1 MAYRIGYWVAFKGLR
16 VSKQQNRLPRRG
28 VYFLNLSTVNG
39 ERSTVTGQPVK
50 QAEEHNMILC

>member
-1 MAYRIGYWVAFKGLR
+1 MAYGYWVAFKGLR